1 MLRQREKGDFRY
13 CIWVYRN
20 GMDPLG
26 LNLRHLRAFA
36 DVAAVGS
43 VSHAARRVHLSQP
56 AITQAIAKL
65 ERQLGA
71 RLFDRRPGGMAP
83 TSAGARFA
91 LRTSRALAFLEAAVD
106 EVEGRASGTNKAGFT
121 HFAALMTMAQI
132 RALIAVTRAGN
143 FSLAARETG
152 ISQPS
157 LHRSARDLEKITGL
171 ELFQR
176 AAFGVRP
183 TRPARILARAAQLAL
198 SELSQGLDEIHNDDA
213 GGGLI
218 RVGSMPLAKAHVLPR
233 ALNRLLID
241 RPDVRV
247 RVVEGPYDDLLHALR
262 HGEVDLLIGA
272 LRDPAPVDDV
282 VEEELF
288 SDPLAVVARHG
299 HPLTTAPE
307 ITIEALARYPWVV
320 PIPGAPSRAAFERL
334 FDPPPTRLIET
345 GSVIMIRELL
355 TGSNHLTLMSAHQMR
370 REEEARILTRLPFDL
385 EGTVRKI
392 GLTIRR
398 GWIPTR
404 TQSAFL
410 DHLREVS
417 AELPRP
423 APAGRY

>member
-1 MLRQREKGDFRY
+1 
-13 CIWVYRN
+13 
-20 GMDPLG
+20 MDPLT

-36 DVAAVGS
+36 DVAEVGS

-65 ERQLGA
+65 ERQLDT

-83 TSAGARFA
+83 TSAGARLA
-91 LRTSRALAFLEAAVD
+91 LRTNRALDCLEAAVA
-106 EVEGRASGTNKAGFT
+106 EVEGRVPRPGRAGFT

-132 RALIAVTRAGN
+132 RALIAVNRTGN

-157 LHRSARDLEKITGL
+157 LHRSARDLEKITGF

-198 SELSQGLDEIHNDDA
+198 AELAQGLDEIGDA
-213 GGGLI
+213 SGNGTGLI

-233 ALNRLLID
+233 ALNRLLAD
-241 RPDVRV
+241 RPDMRV
-247 RVVEGPYDDLLHALR
+247 RIVEGPYEDLLHALR

-282 VEEELF
+282 AEEALF
-288 SDPLAVVARHG
+288 SDPLAIIARHG
-299 HPLTTAPE
+299 HPLTTEAE
-307 ITIEALARYPWVV
+307 ITIDMLAGYPWVV
-320 PIPGAPSRAAFERL
+320 PVQGAPSRAAFERL
-334 FDPPPTRLIET
+334 FVDPPTRLIET

-355 TGSNHLTLMSAHQMR
+355 TGSNHLTVMSAGQMR
-370 REEEARILTRLPFDL
+370 REEEAHILTRLPFDMAH
-385 EGTVRKI
+385 TARKI
-392 GLTIRR
+392 GLTVRD
-398 GWIPTR
+398 GWIPTLA
-404 TQSAFL
+404 QSEFL
-410 DHLREVS
+410 DHLRDVS
-417 AELPRP
+417 RDLPVP
-423 APAGRY
+423 GKLQDGY